1 MTLKIIKR
9 RYLLHLWSWSWF
21 FLIILLFYPISYGIL
36 RLATVLLFLWLLFG
50 GLWLFWQYKIIRFT
64 YLLLTFIISL
74 IMILPGNAADTNT
87 LREYYVQEMQAF
99 NGTKYVW
106 GGENRVGID
115 CSGLVRQGLV
125 NANLKYG
132 FISLNPKL
140 IREGFSL
147 WWFDTS
153 AQALAQG
160 YRDKTKVFMSAN
172 SINELDHTKIQKGDI
187 AVTQDGVHTLGYIG
201 DNVWIEADP
210 GVRKVITVQVPDQN
224 NYWVKV
230 PVYLVKWQQFN

>member
-210 GVRKVITVQVPDQN
+210 GVGKVITVQVPDQN